1 MIDEEIEDVMAIVL
15 ERLTFNCSETNGFC
29 IVTVTTVVSNDCL
42 RKPQRAQI
50 EH

>member
-29 IVTVTTVVSNDCL
+29 IVTTVVSNDCL